1 LRLRFVVPADVDA
14 PTGGNVYDRAVADVL
29 RRGGDTVDL
38 VRCEPQ
44 ALQSTLERPW
54 TGLTLVD
61 GLLASPQ
68 PEVVEGARAG
78 VLVHMAMALQT
89 GLEPERTAEIEQLE
103 RRALQAAR
111 PVIAT
116 SRWTARYLARQHGL
130 RSVAVATPGV
140 DPADVMPG
148 SDPPLLVHLAA
159 LVPHKDQLGVV
170 AALSEVRDL
179 PWRARLAGP
188 VDHDAAYTASVQAA
202 VAAADLTRRIEIPGA
217 MPRELAWSGADL
229 ALLPSI
235 VEAYGMV
242 VTEALAR
249 GIPAIVSA
257 GGPAEALG
265 FSADGERPGVVVQP
279 GDTAGLAR
287 QLRRWLTDEGH
298 RLRLR
303 SAAASRR
310 PTLPRWDT
318 TARLIRSALLD
329 A

>member
-1 LRLRFVVPADVDA
+1 MRLRFVVPADVDA
-14 PTGGNVYDRAVADVL
+14 PTGGNVYDRAVAEAL
-29 RRGGDTVDL
+29 RRSGDTVDL

-44 ALQSTLERPW
+44 ALRSALQRSW
-54 TGLTLVD
+54 TGPTLVD
-61 GLLASPQ
+61 GLLAGAQ
-68 PEVVEGARAG
+68 PEVVAGARAG

-89 GLEPERTAEIEQLE
+89 GLEPEQADEIERLE
-103 RRALQAAR
+103 RRALQAASC
-111 PVIAT
+111 VIAT
-116 SRWTARYLARQHGL
+116 SRWTARYLAHHHGL

-148 SDPPLLVHLAA
+148 SDPPLLVHVAA
-159 LVPHKDQLGVV
+159 LLPHKDQLGVV

-188 VDHDAAYTASVQAA
+188 VDRDAPYAASVQAA
-202 VAAADLTRRIEIPGA
+202 VVAADLAGRIEIPGA
-217 MPRELAWSGADL
+217 MPRRLAWSGADL
-229 ALLPSI
+229 ALLPSL

-265 FSADGERPGVVVQP
+265 LAPDGTRPGVVIRP
-279 GDTAGLAR
+279 GDTAALAR
-287 QLRRWLTDEGH
+287 QLRQWLTDEGH
-298 RLRLR
+298 RARLR
-303 SAAASRR
+303 SSAASRR
-310 PTLPRWDT
+310 PLLPGWDS
-318 TARLIRSALLD
+318 TARLIRSALVD

>member
-188 VDHDAAYTASVQAA
+188 VDRDAAYTASVQAA

-279 GDTAGLAR
+279 GDTAGLTR

>member
-1 LRLRFVVPADVDA
+1 MRLRFVVPADVDA
-14 PTGGNVYDRAVADVL
+14 PTGGNVYDRVVTDVL

-38 VRCEPQ
+38 VRCEPHS
-44 ALQSTLERPW
+44 LRSTLERPW

-68 PEVVEGARAG
+68 PEVVEGARTG

-89 GLEPERTAEIEQLE
+89 GLGPERAAEIEQLE

-116 SRWTARYLARQHGL
+116 SRWAARYLARQHGL
-130 RSVAVATPGV
+130 RSVAVAAPGV

-159 LVPHKDQLGVV
+159 LLPHKDQLGVV
-170 AALSEVRDL
+170 AALSEVKDL
-179 PWRARLAGP
+179 PWQARLAGP
-188 VDHDAAYTASVQAA
+188 VDRDAAYTASVQAA

-229 ALLPSI
+229 ALLPSL

-265 FSADGERPGVVVQP
+265 FCPDGERPGVVIGP

-310 PTLPRWDT
+310 PLLPGWDT
-318 TARLIRSALLD
+318 TARLIRSTLLD

>member
-1 LRLRFVVPADVDA
+1 LRLRFVVPADIDA

-29 RRGGDTVDL
+29 RRSGDTVDL

-44 ALQSTLERPW
+44 ALGSALEQPW

-68 PEVVEGARAG
+68 PEVVAGAKVG
-78 VLVHMAMALQT
+78 VLVHMAIALKT
-89 GLEPERTAEIEQLE
+89 GLEPEQARELEQLE
-103 RRALQAAR
+103 RRALQAAST
-111 PVIAT
+111 VIAT
-116 SRWTARYLARQHGL
+116 SRWTAQYLTRHHGL
-130 RSVAVATPGV
+130 HSVAVAAPGV
-140 DPADVMPG
+140 DPAAVMPG

-159 LVPHKDQLGVV
+159 LLPHKDQLGVV
-170 AALSEVRDL
+170 AALSEVSDL

-188 VDHDAAYTASVQAA
+188 VDRDAAYAASVHAA
-202 VAAADLTRRIEIPGA
+202 VAAADLTGRIEIPGA
-217 MPRELAWSGADL
+217 MPRRLAWAGADL
-229 ALLPSI
+229 ALLPSL

-265 FSADGERPGVVVQP
+265 LSPDGERPGVVVRP
-279 GDTAGLAR
+279 GDTAELAR
-287 QLRRWLTDEGH
+287 QLRRWLSDEGH
-298 RLRLR
+298 RARLR
-303 SAAASRR
+303 KAAASRR
-310 PTLPRWDT
+310 PLLRGWDT

>member
-1 LRLRFVVPADVDA
+1 LRLRFVVPADIDA
-14 PTGGNVYDRAVADVL
+14 PTGGNVYDRAVADAL
-29 RRGGDTVDL
+29 RRSGDTVEL
-38 VRCEPQ
+38 VRCEPRSLAS
-44 ALQSTLERPW
+44 ALEQPW

-61 GLLASPQ
+61 GLLACPQ
-68 PEVVEGARAG
+68 PEVVAGARVG
-78 VLVHMAMALQT
+78 VVVHMAQALQT
-89 GLEPERTAEIEQLE
+89 GLDPQRAGELEQLE

-116 SRWTARYLARQHGL
+116 SRWTARYLARRHGL
-130 RSVAVATPGV
+130 PSVAVAAPGV
-140 DPADVMPG
+140 DAAALMAG

-179 PWRARLAGP
+179 PWQARLAGP
-188 VDHDAAYTASVQAA
+188 VDRDAAYAASVRAA
-202 VAAADLTRRIEIPGA
+202 VAAADLTGRIEIPGA
-217 MPRELAWSGADL
+217 MARRRAWAGADL
-229 ALLPSI
+229 ALLPSL

-249 GIPAIVSA
+249 GVPAIVSA

-265 FSADGERPGVVVQP
+265 LSPGGVRPGVVIRP

-287 QLRRWLTDEGH
+287 ELRRWLSDEGQRT
-298 RLRLR
+298 RLR
-303 SAAASRR
+303 AAALSRR
-310 PTLPRWDT
+310 PSLPGWDT
-318 TARLIRSALLD
+318 TARVVRSALLD

>member
-14 PTGGNVYDRAVADVL
+14 PTGGNVYDRAVAEAL
-29 RRGGDTVDL
+29 RRSGDTVDL
-38 VRCEPQ
+38 VRCETH
-44 ALQSTLERPW
+44 ALRSALERPW
-54 TGLTLVD
+54 PGLTLVD
-61 GLLASPQ
+61 GLLASPH
-68 PEVVEGARAG
+68 PEVVARARTG

-89 GLEPERTAEIEQLE
+89 GLEPERAAEIEQLE

-116 SRWTARYLARQHGL
+116 SRWAARYLARQHGL
-130 RSVAVATPGV
+130 RSVAVAAPGV

-159 LVPHKDQLGVV
+159 LLPHKDQLGVV

-188 VDHDAAYTASVQAA
+188 VDRDTAYARSVQAA
-202 VAAADLTRRIEIPGA
+202 VAAADLAERIEIPGA

-229 ALLPSI
+229 ALLPSL

-249 GIPAIVSA
+249 AIPAIVSA

-265 FSADGERPGVVVQP
+265 YSPDGERPGVVIQP
-279 GDTAGLAR
+279 GDPAELAL
-287 QLRRWLTDEGH
+287 QLRRWLTDEGL
-298 RLRLR
+298 RARLR

-310 PTLPRWDT
+310 SLLPGWDA
-318 TARLIRSALLD
+318 TARVIRSVLLD